1 MAGQRIGRSRFGF
14 KMVLLAVLW
23 CASHLKDL
31 KAYQALAVPGS
42 GAPNKAELQKMTVPQ
57 LKEKLR
63 EMGKKVS
70 GKKVELIERLLP
82 QMQTETGG
90 ARDEK
95 RNIPKAGDT
104 ASDRTDVFIPLNQT
118 IQKLEELLEEE
129 RVVFIRAGVASGK
142 STLAEHLARK
152 QSSKYLQVNSP
163 EGEDVLL
170 FKKWKSE
177 LRKTLLKE
185 NSTDDV
191 ANGDLDSAFQRLYD
205 NDQVL
210 IFDECHLLF
219 SCPSFCQLLVKK
231 PGYLEKRFKVLML
244 SAASEAANEQGAI
257 YTTPAEIKAK
267 YMWTPPIP
275 NASQL
280 VHQLAAADVY
290 LEEDAIVFFMRL
302 CGGHRSIFMRAMEWV
317 QWMQRENKTR
327 WDVGKVHAEV
337 RKSWASSNWTTD
349 DNSSLLGVFASV
361 RAVRVNGVYKDANK
375 IPKEFVHILCEG
387 PRNDLAPSV
396 RRDLTVHGFL
406 LPSPKVHSIE
416 EFQPYDWH
424 AVDAKYRV
432 SNHIMGLYYRQV
444 LEKQRQLTVDVDKH
458 PTSCADLLLRA
469 VPFLSFAQVVALPGS
484 IEGEVVSPLS
494 AEGLPKEPRY
504 TSAMVQVLKE
514 QGFQAE
520 AMDDE
525 HHGKVDLQVDVNG
538 KIFAFEALMAEP
550 RSAKRDFEHRDR
562 FDNASRP
569 FYSRA
574 DYKCLVIIG
583 AKKNV
588 KKRMREL
595 RGGIEVVWL
604 APNPAHTGYQVC
616 VKHEDDV
623 LEFYIECDRVAR
635 SFTILKKL
643 PFFSSA
649 QKLKFIAPGSCALTK
664 INPLAYLSFKLS
676 ICTICWSLVGVSLT
690 AKIF

>member
-1 MAGQRIGRSRFGF
+1 
-14 KMVLLAVLW
+14 
-23 CASHLKDL
+23 
-31 KAYQALAVPGS
+31 
-42 GAPNKAELQKMTVPQ
+42 
-57 LKEKLR
+57 
-63 EMGKKVS
+63 
-70 GKKVELIERLLP
+70 
-82 QMQTETGG
+82 
-90 ARDEK
+90 
-95 RNIPKAGDT
+95 
-104 ASDRTDVFIPLNQT
+104 
-118 IQKLEELLEEE
+118 
-129 RVVFIRAGVASGK
+129 
-142 STLAEHLARK
+142 
-152 QSSKYLQVNSP
+152 
-163 EGEDVLL
+163 
-170 FKKWKSE
+170 
-177 LRKTLLKE
+177 
-185 NSTDDV
+185 
-191 ANGDLDSAFQRLYD
+191 
-205 NDQVL
+205 
-210 IFDECHLLF
+210 
-219 SCPSFCQLLVKK
+219 
-231 PGYLEKRFKVLML
+231 ML

-257 YTTPAEIKAK
+257 YTTPAEITAK

-290 LEEDAIVFFMRL
+290 LEEDAIDFFMRL

-349 DNSSLLGVFASV
+349 DNSSLLGVLASV

-387 PRNDLAPSV
+387 PRNGLAPSV
-396 RRDLTVHGFL
+396 RRDLTIHGFL
-406 LPSPKVHSIE
+406 LPSPKAHSTE

-424 AVDAKYRV
+424 TVDAKYRV

-484 IEGEVVSPLS
+484 MEGEVVSPLS

-525 HHGKVDLQVDVNG
+525 HRGKVDLQVDVNG
-538 KIFAFEALMAEP
+538 KIFAVEALMAP
-550 RSAKRDFEHRDR
+550 RSAKSYFEHRDR

-574 DYKCLVIIG
+574 NYKCLVIIG
-583 AKKNV
+583 AQKNV
-588 KKRMREL
+588 ENMKKRMREL

-604 APNPAHTGYQVC
+604 APKPCTYKLSSLCQARRCCFGLLHPMRSSCKEFHHPQETAIFWGKPCSEVEVHRARLVC
-616 VKHEDDV
+616 FDEDKPTSIPIFLNCLFAQFVGV
-623 LEFYIECDRVAR
+623 LLESPLQPR
-635 SFTILKKL
+635 SFKR
-643 PFFSSA
+643 
-649 QKLKFIAPGSCALTK
+649 
-664 INPLAYLSFKLS
+664 FK
-676 ICTICWSLVGVSLT
+676 TQEV
-690 AKIF
+690 F